1 MRRNL
6 TLAGI
11 FVLGLLVAVP
21 TLATGAGTE
30 VERELVIGLDVEGF
44 DAGIFVNNNDGD
56 VSATLIVSRGAQVAY
71 YSVPATVT
79 ADRVTARF
87 GKLGALDFHF
97 APKPNGKVECT
108 GSENGEA
115 VFEGSFAFTG
125 ENGYVHIETDRTE
138 GTYQVY
144 PEPKT
149 CTETRSPR
157 GSSVRPRTY
166 HPTYSG
172 DGVTLDAMAGSRR
185 QGRAREISVFHD
197 GSRGP
202 QAAFLFAFLV
212 ERREG
217 MSIARG
223 VQTAAGAGAF
233 RWNLKKGTASLRPPA
248 PFTGSATFRRG
259 RSGPGT
265 WRGSLGMPVLGGE
278 PLRLAGREFRAV
290 IHKGLPQDE

>member
-1 MRRNL
+1 MRRSL
-6 TLAGI
+6 VLAGI

-21 TLATGAGTE
+21 ALATGTAPE
-30 VERELVIGLDVEGF
+30 VEELVFGLDVEGF
-44 DAGIFVNNNDGD
+44 DAGVFVNNNDGD
-56 VSATLIVSRGAQVAY
+56 VSATLIIGRGAQVAY

-79 ADRVTARF
+79 ADRVTAR
-87 GKLGALDFHF
+87 LGRLGELDFHF
-97 APKPNGKVECT
+97 APKPKGKVECT

-115 VFEGSFAFTG
+115 VFDGSFSFTG
-125 ENGYVHIETDRTE
+125 ENGYVHIETDRAE

-149 CTETRSPR
+149 CSTKRGSPR
-157 GSSVRPRTY
+157 GGSLRARTY

-172 DGVTLDAMAGSRR
+172 DGVTLGAMAGSRR
-185 QGRAREISVFHD
+185 KRRAREVAVFDD

-202 QAAFLFAFLV
+202 HASYLFAFLT
-212 ERREG
+212 EQREG
-217 MSIARG
+217 MSVARG

-265 WRGSLGMPVLGGE
+265 WRGSLGMPILGGE
-278 PLRLAGREFRAV
+278 PLRLAGREFRAT